1 MSANAVYTALQGFIQ
16 TGTNGETVDL
26 WGAANGSDD
35 LSALLP
41 VMALFG
47 INASYVLSSPPAS
60 LLSKSPD
67 GGTVTLLGSGTFHQP
82 SAIDPKNI
90 FPVNATLTY
99 VEDDGGIFTLALRI
113 VSGSN
118 WTFSDFFP
126 SLPDTLMEGVEPGS
140 GIFWQ
145 PSFLNGM
152 KLNSATFSA
161 RSGANE
167 QLQLSGFLPEPTDA
181 RIVNK
186 APMIGPW
193 PLRLQGTVVMPDET
207 RDFPLLD
214 LDARGADTVIN
225 GQQEPGVDG
234 PAAITLGNPGL
245 TLIIAPLI
253 EPQGD
258 RVAFSTLELFGN
270 FSLSNIRGRMSTLIL
285 STGSTW
291 GFTIRFDRETA
302 SVVQGLAQLTNIFG
316 VTLPVPMNFPVLSDF
331 YIGGVDVDL
340 HNSAEAGQM
349 PSFTLQSFAITIRS
363 DKEWVPPVPYVTL
376 SNVGT
381 RWVWSW
387 TIVNDP
393 VNGGQRK
400 TYSLTGSVFGS
411 MNFGGNGSGGVAL
424 PPPTTPTPSAG
435 TDIILAVEE
444 TDNSTVTLNT
454 RMDLPNFYIT
464 GYMAKDNYIPI
475 GKVLEYF
482 FGNDGPSTGP
492 QSMNITRLRFTADPI
507 GQNYFADA
515 SILFGDPTNPDP
527 QQGWEIDL
535 FILTIILQELDFYI
549 RVNNGQVSGGISGVF
564 FLEQDDPSDY
574 TLPRLM
580 ISAEYPPQNPSAP
593 MGWTLAGGLYPG
605 TSISLTK
612 LVYKFI
618 YGENQQVPAWVP
630 DLSVD
635 WLSVVFTTGSSSGGV
650 TTNPSYLF
658 GGTISARW
666 QPQIFGTP
674 LKINASASIDMT
686 KPATSDTASGQLI
699 GSFSINKIALSASLT
714 FGVPEPTYLFKVQV
728 EQLWLQ
734 ATTAWR
740 TGKDDSRHQVVS
752 LQLGGVTLGDMLE
765 YFVNLAAPT
774 IGFKLD
780 PPWDVLKR
788 IDLSR
793 FVLTLDPQENV
804 VEFVFNANVDLV
816 VARLNSIGVRYT
828 KDSGQGKVDL
838 ILTGNFIGQEY
849 GSDDPLSWDVVNDPP
864 PTVPGGGESFVNL
877 RYLGLGQRVTFNG
890 PTPDTVTESI
900 ATLRKEMQPPKD
912 PDKSPLDGQ
921 GVVYSSESE
930 WLIGLD
936 IQLLETVDLG
946 FIFNDPKLYGLS
958 IALGGEGAGSLA
970 GLRFEILYKKITNDI
985 GMFRIEFQLPDMFR
999 TIQLGVVSLTIGIV
1013 VIEIYTNGNF
1023 KIDLGFPYNRNFD
1036 RSFSLQAYVFIGR
1049 GGFYLG
1055 VLNGETSTQVPRISN
1070 GNFSPVIE
1078 LGIGIAAGVGREIRE
1093 GILAGGAY
1101 VQLEVLF
1108 QGVLAWFN
1116 PNSSGAAPAK
1126 YFKCQGI
1133 AALHGKIYG
1142 SVDFAV
1148 VKVSVTLEAY
1158 AQVSVIYECYQ
1169 PTVFELS
1176 VDVSARA
1183 SVKILFVRVHFSFN
1197 VHLDLTFTIGSAEPT
1212 PWILDSGSQGNTL
1225 PESNQFSLFAASRN
1239 RSTGFI
1245 GGRGNRRR
1253 RMQILRHAH
1262 TAAFKQRNLAIAKN
1276 DSAYVL
1282 DWQPDN
1288 KIFPDSPRHAHMT
1301 LLPAFTIGSVPV
1313 SWNETIPDNA
1323 QPDYR
1328 SAFVLFADTGMS
1340 ASAVTAAECCERSAA
1355 LSAMTDSD
1363 TDTSKLA
1370 ADILTQGLSLYTI
1383 NAFPRGPE
1391 QGNTI
1396 TAAQLD
1402 MLLEQLTMQETM
1414 STGFDIA
1421 NLATFFN
1428 ANINI
1433 WMSGEPT
1440 SDDPH
1445 QTPDEK
1451 GAMVV
1456 PMPPFLQWAS
1466 AQAGDV
1472 DFSNKNKIGSL
1483 YEWGIT
1489 QLLNTYF
1496 PVGAEVV
1503 DQPGDDNPDNY
1514 ESFTSFMFRDFCLMV
1529 AQNAVKQMQ
1538 KNMNG
1543 TTVTVQTVNDSVQN
1557 LEQVA
1562 ATLPTATVGYAIQ
1575 SGDTIESVA
1584 EALGA
1589 TAQELEFL
1597 NPSLVNDLAEKDVAT
1612 VLQIKLGIAPEILA
1626 FDNVDEPFALSQC
1639 DLGTVV
1645 HQAADDDTLKNI
1657 AGLFQVTDI
1666 ASLLSYADN
1675 TNPVLRSGSGI
1686 LQPGASF
1693 DLPQQTFAQAP
1704 ADFQKERTAA
1714 VFFIRYIDLS
1724 SLQNTP
1730 VPAMA
1735 NWYAQ
1740 AIANKN
1746 QDKLAALFPNQA
1758 ALPSLELP
1766 PGETLSVP
1774 DAYTQD
1780 TWNEYTIVNG
1790 DTLTRIGYALTL
1802 EQDYPST
1809 SPEGVPQWQT
1819 FLTGVTSVG
1828 GTNSWT
1834 IPAQDGVSVQHGES
1848 IEALTRR
1855 LIVDA
1860 TWMVIDPAKPATGS
1874 WSYNWAGVAAWIAE
1888 AKILAPLATI
1898 AVPNAKTKENQPLSF
1913 SIIAKT
1919 YGLAVGEAAARLKGI
1934 SGLYQSGTILTVKF
1948 LPAQDID
1955 VLVDSVLRGENFVA
1969 IVNQSSRMLM
1979 AGLQLPGLKTDDGH
1993 TAPDPANPQPLY
2005 DLTGQQ
2011 FSLPI
2016 DATKP
2021 DETALAL
2028 ALTSQAPWISLMKS
2042 ITVTPGQTLAEL
2054 VADYP
2059 DLLIYNPGLSDANFK
2074 AGMVLLT
2081 EPISDGASLDY
2092 NYTNQQVV
2100 NVSPETGLSVVP
2112 IPATPPCPAALPL
2125 SGVVPRTYGLE
2136 HRIDLQT
2143 PVTLPIPQV
2152 EGEENVSGLPALWMF
2167 PTEFQAKAQAGVTT
2181 AYQVLHAERG
2191 GGAAAHAQV
2200 IEDSTYGMLLPF
2212 RITRLDDETARFALL
2227 GVDTDKRELLLSL
2240 RTWLE
2245 EQHGGSGTEAYL
2257 LLAPAPNAANTSGLT
2272 ILSFDPQDIY
2282 LIKTNLS
2289 TESVPQPPG
2298 FRLLKAD
2305 AESTEGP
2312 VYYASLDSLA
2322 DFLLLLW
2329 EGSVVG
2335 GTGYYFGS
2343 GQNLPPSAF
2352 DQQGNITLQLLVIAG
2367 TQQGLAPDGRTLLPF
2382 NNCALTGPGLD
2393 ADYHALFIESAGSTD
2408 PSETV
2413 VQALVPPGNVGFTL
2427 LVEQPVQSG
2436 NVSEKEVQLK
2446 NLYSLLTFSV
2456 EQTGGSPFSAPAS
2469 GMPVMPQPSD
2479 GSDQQVW
2486 QKARAQRVTA
2496 GQKRLGAAKKAA
2508 LDTNDEPYWRYQQ
2521 VLPVSRFVLAST
2533 VEAAPDVA
2541 GLPAPSADPYLG
2553 FGTLSSRP
2561 SAKFVFGFGDVLGNR
2576 TAPPSEPQG
2585 SSEIPVGYT
2594 DPLIGLAEWPSIARS
2609 FNVAPG
2615 EGGDAMLDITLSARP
2630 SELLPAP
2637 AEAGGTNADA
2647 LAEQIDKYRQIYY
2660 QLAQPGLTGWIVSSL
2675 KLVIDGTYG
2684 NKGQEI
2690 DQIASLWRFAAGAY
2704 VSASSVARMA
2714 PAEPEN
2720 CKTLGDIVGNYGI
2733 RYTEL
2738 AQANAQAL
2746 VHDLFDVGVPV
2757 VPAYYPFVEHG
2768 SVTTLMAM
2776 PPNGWPVP
2784 VEPVDLLTA
2793 SENASLPFKTGTAL
2807 TIPAKTISTG
2817 TTQPTPALR
2826 TLADANNAD
2835 IVLLANGNSA
2845 EPVLQNGFQ
2854 FSVTVDD
2861 EVRVIITVADDLNS
2875 LDMVVQAYAN
2885 EGVNI
2890 SVSGLAQLHK
2900 DRDGMFATN
2909 KDLALAHYVVRDGDT
2924 LASNDSG
2931 VALSELAGGNV
2942 TTKDI
2947 FEPGALVWFGS
2958 FSGVAIQDTPSL
2970 QAFADR
2976 YACPAPLL
2984 LHANADFALSEAT
2997 RFTLPGTLAWP
3008 ADTSSLRVPYTLRAG
3023 DMLNSLAGRFDLEE
3037 PASDTLVQINENMSG
3052 TLKPNIDITVPV
3064 DGKNYT
3070 INSGEHTSFSAALAA
3085 LQTQAPAATLHD
3097 LTAAIDDNP
3106 DVLQPGALLLCAV
3119 AKLPKVCSP
3128 SDITGLY
3135 GISAAAFGLA
3145 NAAMQDLIVAD
3156 LTLYSPD
3163 GQYEVKTIAND
3174 TINSLI
3180 IRFAAQN
3187 VSVDASGIFSAEKNQ
3202 DVAFMKSGA
3211 KALLPP
3217 APVNF
3222 AVNIG
3227 QGGPYEEPIVPLQV
3241 SLRLIRPPALIHP
3254 DFNNQTGPV
3263 AMVESA
3269 IPAPTQTT
3277 DSGSLTFDSFV
3288 ESMKAALPDVRLAT
3302 GRVKGVEQD
3311 LWCVDFDSNGI
3322 ASVALNG
3329 GIIVKEEAQPRFFAL
3344 KPLYRY
3350 LVTRTEIDIAPMA
3363 DTGLLGDTA
3372 PTTYQGIDAEIWA
3385 RRFFT
3390 DMDRFLSG
3398 TYAAAMYASESMRA
3412 QLTNVL
3418 TAKNNLLPLIAGGLD
3433 AMLDVEDSGKAS
3445 ALADA
3450 RAALQ
3455 QRLGVS
3461 LSRTYE
3467 TAVLFQYDSQV
3478 QSAWQQPGS
3487 GLLPASLYGDGR
3499 ISGADQNITITSAKT
3514 HLAENPSY
3522 VNFLL
3527 SVDNPA
3533 LHRDIS
3539 GTFEYDYSHIEFN
3552 ISGDHVPENY
3562 VASDW
3567 LTFVPL
3573 QNKEEKPQALADTN
3587 PGEVD
3592 IPVPLRTFPD
3602 MPILARQAAVPAFGG
3617 QGSAALNK
3625 LSLWKYELTYS
3636 HQHAE
3641 QDYVVITAEFNLT
3654 PPTDQARFAIQNR
3667 DLFTELAQYNA
3678 VADRLWDYL
3687 NGLVDKNSGVPTQT
3701 QENAVHTFAA
3711 LAANIAQYWAVRL
3724 PQDEHKTPQDNLV
3737 AALSYNFNSRV
3748 TRRGNDLASL
3758 TLTRLQD
3765 DPGPD
3770 KNWPDVFTKDSNGQ
3784 FVKLDP
3790 GSEKAASVVYSV
3802 PDSVAIPAGNWP
3814 VFNLVWHSLNMA
3826 KVQNARSKMLVE
3838 RNQNLLDNVT
3848 SNPEFIFTTD
3858 KVIAPSVVTPLNN
3871 YGERI
3876 DITALGNDLAAALQ
3890 NAFSTLFGDALSG
3903 QTVTIELSYGFELVS
3918 ARQNAEQ
3925 GLTTYLPIALYPNQT
3940 LSDRTGTILSDAVDN
3955 WKALNKP
3962 SEQGG
3967 EWVFSLKLYSK
3978 LANSH
3983 SQVLMT
3989 LDHLIYRISN

>member
-16 TGTNGETVDL
+16 TGANGETIDL
-26 WGAANGSDD
+26 WSAANGSDD
-35 LSALLP
+35 LSGLLP
-41 VMALFG
+41 VLALFG

-82 SAIDPKNI
+82 GATDPKNI
-90 FPVNATLTY
+90 FPVNASLNY
-99 VEDDGGIFTLALRI
+99 VEDDGGIFSLSLRI
-113 VSGSN
+113 ASGSN

-126 SLPDTLMEGVEPGS
+126 SLPDTLMEGAEAGS

-145 PSFLNGM
+145 PSFLTGM
-152 KLNSATFSA
+152 KLNSAMFSA
-161 RSGANE
+161 RSGEGE
-167 QLQLSGFLPEPTDA
+167 QLQLSGFLPEPSDP

-193 PLRLQGTVVMPDET
+193 PLRLQGNVVMPDET
-207 RDFPLLD
+207 RDYPLLE

-291 GFTIRFDRETA
+291 SFTIRFDKETA
-302 SVVQGLAQLTNIFG
+302 SLVQGLAQLTNIFG

-340 HNSAEAGQM
+340 HNSAEVGQM
-349 PSFTLQSFAITIRS
+349 PSFTLQSFAVTIRS

-393 VNGGQRK
+393 ETGGQKK

-411 MNFGGNGSGGVAL
+411 MNFGGNGSGGAAL
-424 PPPTTPTPSAG
+424 PPPTSPPSAG
-435 TDIILAVEE
+435 TDIILAGEA

-475 GKVLEYF
+475 GKALEYF

-564 FLEQDDPSDY
+564 FLDQDDPSDY

-593 MGWTLAGGLYPG
+593 AGWTLAGGLYPG

-618 YGENQQVPAWVP
+618 YGEKQQVPDWVP

-635 WLSVVFTTGSSSGGV
+635 RLSVVFTTGSSSGDV

-666 QPQIFGTP
+666 QPQIFGTQ
-674 LKINASASIDMT
+674 LKINASASLDME
-686 KPATSDTASGQLI
+686 KPATSDTASGQLT
-699 GSFSINKIALSASLT
+699 GTFSINKIALTASLT

-728 EQLWLQ
+728 DQLWLQ

-804 VEFVFNANVDLV
+804 VEFVFNADVDLV
-816 VARLNSIGVRYT
+816 VAKLNSIGVRYT

-849 GSDDPLSWDVVNDPP
+849 GSDDPLSWDVINDPP
-864 PTVPGGGESFVNL
+864 PAVPGGGESFVNL

-890 PTPDTVTESI
+890 PTPGTVAESI

-912 PDKSPLDGQ
+912 PDKSPLEGQ

-958 IALGGEGAGSLA
+958 IALGGERAGSLA

-1055 VLNGETSTQVPRISN
+1055 VLNGDTSTQVPRITN

-1101 VQLEVLF
+1101 VELEVLF

-1142 SVDFAV
+1142 SVDFVV

-1169 PTVFELS
+1169 PTVFDLS

-1212 PWILDSGSQGNTL
+1212 PWILDSSSQGNTL
-1225 PESNQFSLFAASRN
+1225 PESSQFALLAANPTRA
-1239 RSTGFI
+1239 TGFMA
-1245 GGRGNRRR
+1245 GRGNRHR
-1253 RMQILRHAH
+1253 RMQVLRHAH
-1262 TAAFKQRNLAIAKN
+1262 TTAFKQRNLAMFAEN
-1276 DSAYVL
+1276 NSDYVL
-1282 DWQPDN
+1282 NWQPDS
-1288 KIFPDSPRHAHMT
+1288 KVFPDSPRHAHMT
-1301 LLPAFTIGSVPV
+1301 LLPAFSIGNVPV
-1313 SWNETIPDNA
+1313 NWNETVPDNA

-1355 LSAMTDSD
+1355 LSAMTASD

-1383 NAFPRGPE
+1383 NAFPRGAE

-1396 TAAQLD
+1396 TAAQLE
-1402 MLLEQLTMQETM
+1402 MLLEQLTMPDTM
-1414 STGFDIA
+1414 STGFDIV

-1428 ANINI
+1428 TNINI
-1433 WMSGEPT
+1433 WLSGEPT

-1496 PVGAEVV
+1496 PVGADNT

-1562 ATLPTATVGYAIQ
+1562 ATLPTATVSYAIQ

-1597 NPSLVNDLAEKDVAT
+1597 NPSLVNDLADKDVGT

-1626 FDNVDEPFALSQC
+1626 FDNIDEPFALTQC

-1666 ASLLSYADN
+1666 ASLLRYSDN
-1675 TNPVLRSGSGI
+1675 INPVLRSDSGI
-1686 LQPGASF
+1686 LQPGSTF
-1693 DLPQQTFAQAP
+1693 DLPQQTFADAP
-1704 ADFQKERTAA
+1704 ADFQKTRTAA
-1714 VFFIRYIDLS
+1714 VFFIRYTAPGI
-1724 SLQNTP
+1724 LQNTP

-1746 QDKLAALFPNQA
+1746 QDKLATLFPNQA
-1758 ALPSLELP
+1758 VLPSLELP

-1774 DAYTQD
+1774 DAYTRD
-1780 TWNEYTIVNG
+1780 TWNDYTIVNG

-1819 FLTGVTSVG
+1819 FLAGVTSG
-1828 GTNSWT
+1828 GASTWT
-1834 IPAQDGVSVQHGES
+1834 IPAQDGISVQYGET

-1860 TWMVIDPAKPATGS
+1860 TWTAVDQAKPAVGS

-1888 AKILAPLATI
+1888 AKILAPLASVT
-1898 AVPNAKTKENQPLSF
+1898 VPNAKTKENQPLSF
-1913 SIIAKT
+1913 GIIAKT
-1919 YGLAVGEAAARLKGI
+1919 YGLAVGDAAARLKGVP
-1934 SGLYQSGTILTVKF
+1934 GLYESGTILTVKF

-1955 VLVDSVLRGENFVA
+1955 VLVDSVLRGDSFVA

-1993 TAPDPANPQPLY
+1993 TVPDPANPLPLY

-2016 DATKP
+2016 DAAKP

-2042 ITVTPGQTLAEL
+2042 ITVSQGQTLAGLE
-2054 VADYP
+2054 ADYP
-2059 DLLIYNPGLSDANFK
+2059 DLLTYNPGLSDATFK
-2074 AGMVLLT
+2074 VGMVLLT
-2081 EPISDGASLDY
+2081 EPLSGGSSLDY
-2092 NYTNQQVV
+2092 NYTNQEVV
-2100 NVSPETGLSVVP
+2100 DASPETGLSVVP
-2112 IPATPPCPAALPL
+2112 IPATPPSPAALPL

-2167 PTEFQAKAQAGVTT
+2167 PAEFQAKAEAGVTT
-2181 AYQVLHAERG
+2181 TYQILHAERG
-2191 GGAAAHAQV
+2191 GAAGAHAQV

-2212 RITRLDDETARFALL
+2212 RITRLDDGTARFALL
-2227 GVDTDKRELLLSL
+2227 GVDTDKRGPLLSL

-2245 EQHGGSGTEAYL
+2245 EQGGAGTEAYL
-2257 LLAPAPNAANTSGLT
+2257 LLEPAPNAGNTSGLT
-2272 ILSFDPQDIY
+2272 VLSVDPQDVY

-2298 FRLLKAD
+2298 FLALA
-2305 AESTEGP
+2305 AEAEPEAEP
-2312 VYYASLDSLA
+2312 VYYAPLDSLD

-2335 GTGYYFGS
+2335 GTGYYFGT
-2343 GQNLPPSAF
+2343 GQNLPASAF
-2352 DQQGNITLQLLVIAG
+2352 DEQGNITLQLLVIAG
-2367 TQQGLAPDGRTLLPF
+2367 TQQGLAPDGRALLPF

-2393 ADYHALFIESAGSTD
+2393 AGYHALFIESAGSTD
-2408 PSETV
+2408 PSETL

-2427 LVEQPVQSG
+2427 LVDQPVPSEK
-2436 NVSEKEVQLK
+2436 VSEKEVQLK

-2456 EQTGGSPFSAPAS
+2456 AQTDGSPFSAPAS

-2479 GSDQQVW
+2479 GSDQQAW
-2486 QKARAQRVTA
+2486 QKARARRVTA
-2496 GQKRLGAAKKAA
+2496 SQKRLAVAKNAAP
-2508 LDTNDEPYWRYQQ
+2508 DTDDEPYWRYQQ

-2533 VEAAPDVA
+2533 AEAAPDVA
-2541 GLPAPSADPYLG
+2541 GLPMPGADPYRG
-2553 FGTLSSRP
+2553 FGTLSNRP
-2561 SAKFVFGFGDVLGNR
+2561 LAKFVFGFGDVLGNR

-2585 SSEIPVGYT
+2585 CSEIPVGYT

-2647 LAEQIDKYRQIYY
+2647 LAQQIDKYRQIYY
-2660 QLAQPGLTGWIVSSL
+2660 QLAQPDITGWIVSSL
-2675 KLVIDGTYG
+2675 KVVTDETYG

-2690 DQIASLWRFAAGAY
+2690 DDIAPLWRFAAGAY
-2704 VSASSVARMA
+2704 ANASSVASMV

-2720 CKTLGDIVGNYGI
+2720 CATLGDIVGNYGI

-2746 VHDLFDVGVPV
+2746 VHDLFGGEVPV

-2776 PPNGWPVP
+2776 PPKGWPVP
-2784 VEPVDLLTA
+2784 AEPVDLLTA
-2793 SENASLPFKTGTAL
+2793 AENTSLPLKNGTAL
-2807 TIPAKTISTG
+2807 TIPAKTVSTG
-2817 TTQPTPALR
+2817 ASQPTPALQ

-2835 IVLLANGNSA
+2835 IVLLANGNST
-2845 EPVLQNGFQ
+2845 ESVLQDGFE
-2854 FSVTVDD
+2854 FSVAVDD
-2861 EVRVIITVADDLNS
+2861 EVRVIVTVADDLNS
-2875 LDMVVQAYAN
+2875 LDKVVEAYAG

-2900 DRDGMFATN
+2900 DRSGMFATD

-2924 LASNDSG
+2924 LASNHSG
-2931 VALSELAGGNV
+2931 ATLSELAGGNV

-2947 FEPGALVWFGS
+2947 FDPGALVWFGN

-3023 DMLNSLAGRFDLEE
+3023 DMLNTLAGRFNLEE
-3037 PASDTLVQINENMSG
+3037 PASDTLVQINENMPG

-3064 DGKNYT
+3064 DGKDYT
-3070 INSGEHTSFSAALAA
+3070 INSGEQTSFSAALAA
-3085 LQTQAPAATLHD
+3085 LQAQAPAATLHD
-3097 LTAAIDDNP
+3097 LTAAIGGDAG
-3106 DVLQPGALLLCAV
+3106 VLQPGALLLCPE
-3119 AKLPKVCSP
+3119 AKLPKACSP

-3145 NAAMQDLIVAD
+3145 NAAMQGLIVAD
-3156 LTLYSPD
+3156 QTLYSPD
-3163 GQYEVKTIAND
+3163 GKYEVKTIAND
-3174 TINSLI
+3174 TVNSLI
-3180 IRFAAQN
+3180 IRFAAQD

-3202 DVAFMKSGA
+3202 DVVFMRSGA
-3211 KALLPP
+3211 NALLPP

-3227 QGGPYEEPIVPLQV
+3227 QGGPYAEPIVPLQV

-3288 ESMKAALPDVRLAT
+3288 GSMKAALPDVRLAT

-3311 LWCVDFDSNGI
+3311 LWCIDFDSNGI
-3322 ASVALNG
+3322 ASVALHG
-3329 GIIVKEEAQPRFFAL
+3329 GITVKEQAQPRFFAL

-3350 LVTRTEIDIAPMA
+3350 LVTRTEIDIAPLA

-3398 TYAAAMYASESMRA
+3398 TYAAAMYASENMRA
-3412 QLTNVL
+3412 QLVNVL

-3433 AMLDVEDSGKAS
+3433 AVLDVEDSGKAS
-3445 ALADA
+3445 ALANA
-3450 RAALQ
+3450 KLALQ
-3455 QRLGVS
+3455 QHLGVS

-3467 TAVLFQYDSQV
+3467 TAVLIQYDSQV
-3478 QSAWQQPGS
+3478 QSAWQQPNS
-3487 GLLPASLYGDGR
+3487 ELLPASLYGDGG

-3514 HLAENPSY
+3514 QLADNPSY

-3539 GTFEYDYSHIEFN
+3539 GIFEYDYSHIEFN
-3552 ISGDHVPENY
+3552 ISSDHVPDNY

-3567 LTFVPL
+3567 LTFMPL
-3573 QNKEEKPQALADTN
+3573 QNKDEKPQALAGTN

-3602 MPILARQAAVPAFGG
+3602 MPILARQAAVPAFVG
-3617 QGSAALNK
+3617 QGGVALNK
-3625 LSLWKYELTYS
+3625 LSLWDYELTYS

-3641 QDYVVITAEFNLT
+3641 QDYVVITAEFNLS
-3654 PPTDQARFAIQNR
+3654 PPTAKALFAIEDR

-3678 VADRLWDYL
+3678 VADTLWDYL
-3687 NGLVDKNSGVPTQT
+3687 NGLVDKNSGVPAQT
-3701 QENAVHTFAA
+3701 QENAVHTFAT

-3724 PQDEHKTPQDNLV
+3724 PRGEHKTPQDNLV
-3737 AALSYNFNSRV
+3737 AALSYDFNSRV
-3748 TRRGNDLASL
+3748 TRRNNDDLASL

-3765 DPGPD
+3765 DPGPN
-3770 KNWPDVFTKDSNGQ
+3770 KTWPDVYTKDSSGK

-3790 GSEKAASVVYSV
+3790 GSETAASVIYSV
-3802 PDSVAIPAGNWP
+3802 PDSIAIPAGNWP
-3814 VFNLVWHSLNMA
+3814 VFNLVWNSLNVA
-3826 KVQNARSKMLVE
+3826 KVQNARGKMLVK
-3838 RNQNLLDNVT
+3838 RNQNLLDNVA

-3871 YGERI
+3871 YGERV
-3876 DITALGNDLAAALQ
+3876 DITALGSDLASALQ
-3890 NAFSTLFGDALSG
+3890 SAFSTLFGDALNG
-3903 QTVTIELSYGFELVS
+3903 QPVTIELSYGFELVPP
-3918 ARQNAEQ
+3918 RQNAGQ
-3925 GLTTYLPIALYPNQT
+3925 GLVTYLPIALYPNQT
-3940 LSDRTGTILSDAVDN
+3940 LSDDTGTILSNAVDS

-3967 EWVFSLKLYSK
+3967 EWVFSMKLYSK

-3989 LDHLIYRISN
+3989 VDHLIYRISN